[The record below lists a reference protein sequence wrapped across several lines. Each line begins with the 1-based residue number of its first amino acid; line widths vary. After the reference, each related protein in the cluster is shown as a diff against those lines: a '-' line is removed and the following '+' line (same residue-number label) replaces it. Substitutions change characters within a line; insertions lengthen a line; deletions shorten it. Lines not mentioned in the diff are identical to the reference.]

1 MGLIPLV
8 MTIKDMN
15 NWEQFNQ
22 KFSIVFSRFYDMADE
37 NINLIRF
44 SDISNMTALNEKTVS
59 YQITLDNR
67 IDSSPNNPYKWTSL
81 SIYSSKFK
89 NL

>member
-1 MGLIPLV
+1 
-8 MTIKDMN
+8 
-15 NWEQFNQ
+15 
-22 KFSIVFSRFYDMADE
+22 MADE

-67 IDSSPNNPYKWTSL
+67 IDGSPNNPLQMDEFVDLFFKILKKSL
-81 SIYSSKFK
+81 ICI
-89 NL
+89 